1 MCVCMNVWM
10 YVCPI
15 LWYISLSM
23 LNVESTSCMYVCMH
37 VCIYVCTYVCMYLF
51 ISVCMYV
58 CIYVCMY
65 EWTASSI
72 YYLLRNKY
80 LEWGVGST
88 RAGRIGPAECCASPT
103 TVGRK
108 SHSTNSCARSWTRC
122 WRYLRHEIEH
132 RKSSCTYEYMHV
144 CMENI
149 IQGNIKIKIRYDE
162 YSYACMCI
170 LKWMYNVC
178 MYV

>member
-1 MCVCMNVWM
+1 M
-10 YVCPI
+10 
-15 LWYISLSM
+15 
-23 LNVESTSCMYVCMH
+23 
-37 VCIYVCTYVCMYLF
+37 YVCMYLYMYVCMYVF
-51 ISVCMYV
+51 IYVCMYV

-72 YYLLRNKY
+72 YYLPRNKY

-108 SHSTNSCARSWTRC
+108 SHSMNSCARSWTRC
-122 WRYLRHEIEH
+122 WRYLRHEIQH
-132 RKSSCTYEYMHV
+132 RKSSCTYKYMHV

-149 IQGNIKIKIRYDE
+149 IQGNIKNQDPVWWIQL
-162 YSYACMCI
+162 CMYVCI
-170 LKWMYNVC
+170 LKWMYKCMHVC
-178 MYV
+178 IIQICTQSSQAQAWHTVHMCIHKLILFF